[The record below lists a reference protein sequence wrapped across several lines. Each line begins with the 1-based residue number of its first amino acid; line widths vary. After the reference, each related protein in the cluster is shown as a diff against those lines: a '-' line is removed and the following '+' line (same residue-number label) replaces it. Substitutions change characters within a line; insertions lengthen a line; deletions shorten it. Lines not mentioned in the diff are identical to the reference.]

1 MLVRLGRLKIRQKL
15 QLGFGT
21 LILLIGILAVVTV
34 HNNLDVRRNYQL
46 LAQDAFPAVRTM
58 GLAELKGARV
68 VESTSELADMLVAA
82 HRRLLIADPGGAYDT
97 QTLIASL
104 PAGDFDDMK
113 VEIRDQQEG
122 LRHFLREFSNVQDRV
137 HGVGMIAEDRV
148 ALQERDRVVALGNA
162 VLQASKD
169 VVALIDARADLD
181 SILAAQERMTGTD
194 PEFFSTIEAKI
205 TTTNAAIAEHSNIT
219 EGLIDRSTETLLSC
233 AALALV
239 LGLGVGLFLADRI
252 ATPIALLREAAVR
265 LGAGDFSAGEVA
277 AKIKSSDEVGDL
289 AGAFAKMAADL
300 ESANAKLARNQRLSM
315 LGQVAGTV
323 SHELRNPLGAI
334 RTSLAVFKKLCA
346 DKGLGIERS
355 LERAERSVGRC
366 DGIISDL
373 LEYTRSREMARQ
385 PVDFDKLIGEQL
397 DEHALPTAV
406 AVKRELSGGCTVA
419 VDRDRF
425 RQVLINLLDNA
436 AQAMTDPGWTPPEG
450 RERTI
455 TVRTEAAGPHC
466 RLSVIDSGPGIPE
479 PARAKIFEPLFTTKN
494 FGVGLGLPTVQK
506 IVEAHGGTIDVE
518 RTGPE
523 GTTFV
528 VWLPRQQAGQDTIA
542 ETQPAAAHA
551 AA

>member
-1 MLVRLGRLKIRQKL
+1 MQVRLGRLKIRQKL

-21 LILLIGILAVVTV
+21 LILLIGILAVATV
-34 HNNLDVRRNYQL
+34 NNNLDVRHNYQL

-68 VESTSELADMLVAA
+68 VESTSELVDMLVAA
-82 HRRLLIADPGGAYDT
+82 HRRLLIASPGGAYDT
-97 QTLIASL
+97 QALIGSVA
-104 PAGDFDDMK
+104 AGEFDDMK
-113 VEIRDQQEG
+113 IEIRDQQEG
-122 LRHFLREFSNVQDRV
+122 LRHFLREFSNAQDKV

-148 ALQERDRVVALGNA
+148 ALQERDRIVGLGNA

-169 VVALIDARADLD
+169 VIALIDARADLD
-181 SILAAQERMTGTD
+181 AILVAQEKMTGTD

-205 TTTNAAIAEHSNIT
+205 TTTNAEIAEHSSTT
-219 EGLIDRSTETLLSC
+219 EGLIDRSTETLLGC

-346 DKGLGIERS
+346 DKGLGVERS
-355 LERAERSVGRC
+355 LERAERSVSRC

-373 LEYTRSREMARQ
+373 LEYTRSRDMARQ
-385 PVDFDKLIGEQL
+385 PVDFDKLIVEQL

-406 AVKRELSGGCTVA
+406 SVKRELSGGCNVA

-466 RLSVIDSGPGIPE
+466 RLSVIDTGPGIPE
-479 PARAKIFEPLFTTKN
+479 QARAKIFEPLFTTKN

-528 VWLPRQQAGQDTIA
+528 VWLPRQQAGQEAIA
-542 ETQPAAAHA
+542 ESQPAAAHA